1 MSYLEIKRNAI
12 MNAIASGQ
20 LTNLLANKTWASG
33 YFTQS
38 GSITSASATNKEKY
52 EQEYIE
58 VDTTKNYLI
67 VSKLNN
73 LGAQWWGVAT
83 YDSEE
88 VFKQRVS
95 PISSATA
102 QEYVIVVWKP
112 TYPKARVSLRT
123 FGDADVGLY
132 DSEELTDYLNTA
144 NISEV

>member
-1 MSYLEIKRNAI
+1 MTELNNKKHAI
-12 MNAIASGQ
+12 MGAIASGQ

-33 YFTQS
+33 YFSTN

-73 LGAQWWGVAT
+73 IGAQWWGIAT
-83 YDSEE
+83 YDSEG
-88 VFKQRVS
+88 VFKQRQG
-95 PISSATA
+95 PITSATPT
-102 QEYVIVVWKP
+102 EYAIVVWKP

-123 FGDADVGLY
+123 FGDANVGLY

-144 NISEV
+144 NVSEV